1 MGEWASLDRA
11 ADLWRAWLFGEGVG
25 LWTPR
30 AGICGTPRS
39 SDRGRQSTYQTVF
52 ITLANTWLSTQ
63 VEDFEVWHERWPLLE
78 KWSPEEDGRDPGYI
92 SYNSQPFKKKQKRR
106 FWKSVYLFLG
116 MWMRTWTGLLS
127 HQKLVIVVKY
137 IKIYCMRSEYIM
149 WTCCLLSCV
158 SIWYIRFPQCICGYI
173 KNLKIR
179 ESNTFTHEMRT
190 AKTDKHFSK
199 QLSTMLR
206 TLLFIF
212 FKQIWCT
219 ISVHNV

>member
-1 MGEWASLDRA
+1 MSPGPCAPLFRGNWVNRPAKPTDMQNNRAKRHYFMGEWASLDRA

-92 SYNSQPFKKKQKRR
+92 SYNSQSFKKKTKASILKKR
-106 FWKSVYLFLG
+106 
-116 MWMRTWTGLLS
+116 
-127 HQKLVIVVKY
+127 
-137 IKIYCMRSEYIM
+137 
-149 WTCCLLSCV
+149 
-158 SIWYIRFPQCICGYI
+158 
-173 KNLKIR
+173 
-179 ESNTFTHEMRT
+179 
-190 AKTDKHFSK
+190 
-199 QLSTMLR
+199 
-206 TLLFIF
+206 LFIF
-212 FKQIWCT
+212 RYVNENMDGFIVTSEAGYSCQIHQNILHEEW
-219 ISVHNV
+219 IYHVNVLLAFMCVDLIHSLPSMYLRLH